1 MKKRRAAAV
10 ISVLLVAALSLLMIP
25 TFAKY
30 IVKKGEQ
37 SEITSQNFYFSSN
50 FLKSGEVPT
59 YEIYGDS
66 VTFTVRNYIDSL
78 RINGTAIDFTV
89 TADSGTVRISNGSLT
104 GAVSSSKNIT
114 FGSLTGAVS
123 SSKNITLSY
132 DFAADEPQKEI
143 TVWATGTGEFTQ
155 TLSAKFIFI
164 QYDGLRYEIKDQPNR
179 DYAELYIYTGNT
191 AGNVTMNWNIANLVI
206 DETNDYIFGNT
217 TLNAAKNSVTVT
229 DIPADTT
236 VKIVF
241 FKKIIAQDYT
251 RGMTKTDGNITIA
264 LNNA

>member
-59 YEIYGDS
+59 YEIYGNS

-89 TADSGTVRISNGSLT
+89 TADSGTVDISN
-104 GAVSSSKNIT
+104 
-114 FGSLTGAVS
+114 GSLTGAVS

-143 TVWATGTGEFTQ
+143 TVSATGTGEFTQ

-164 QYDGLRYEIKDQPNR
+164 HYDGLRYEIKDQPNR

>member
-50 FLKSGEVPT
+50 FLKSGEAPT

-89 TADSGTVRISNGSLT
+89 TADSGTVDISNGSLT
-104 GAVSSSKNIT
+104 GAVSSSESIT
-114 FGSLTGAVS
+114 LTYHFGS
-123 SSKNITLSY
+123 
-132 DFAADEPQKEI
+132 DEPQKEI
-143 TVWATGTGEFTQ
+143 TVSVTGTGEFTQ

-164 QYDGLRYEIKDQPNR
+164 QYDGLRYEIKDRPNR

-191 AGNVTMNWNIANLVI
+191 AGNVTMNWDIANLVI

>member
-89 TADSGTVRISNGSLT
+89 TADSGTVDISNGSLT
-104 GAVSSSKNIT
+104 GAVSSSESIT
-114 FGSLTGAVS
+114 LTYHFGS
-123 SSKNITLSY
+123 
-132 DFAADEPQKEI
+132 DEPQKEI
-143 TVWATGTGEFTQ
+143 TVSATGTGEFTQ

-241 FKKIIAQDYT
+241 FKKVIAQDYT